1 MKKIIIIIL
10 TLTLFSIT
18 YQTSKAQESVYSFD
32 IQEPYFFDT
41 EFIKVASIDVYKNN
55 VKLCDGVI
63 ISFSNIEVQKYFI
76 ESARVSDEYDLEN
89 TFWLLSGSQKVVVVI
104 PRELDIQDVLG
115 INNYIARFY

>member
-1 MKKIIIIIL
+1 MKKIIVIIL

-32 IQEPYFFDT
+32 IQESYIVDT
-41 EFIKVASIDVYKNN
+41 EFIKAASIDVYKND
-55 VKLCDGVI
+55 VRLCDGVI
-63 ISFSNIEVQKYFI
+63 FSFSDIEVQKYFI
-76 ESARVSDEYDLEN
+76 ESVRVSNEYDLEN

-115 INNYIARFY
+115 INNYIAKFY